1 MRRAATIGLIAS
13 LASSAGCATSLTPAP
28 AGAPERARSA
38 ASYSASL
45 RVSLKSASLRARTR
59 ALVAFRRPDAL
70 RFEIPGPV
78 GPRLV
83 AVASGGRLKAVFPG
97 DLAVFTGEA
106 SADAFASLLG
116 IALEPSEIMDLLVG
130 TPSRKLRAYRAG
142 WGPERPN
149 AIEAT
154 LPDGGHLN
162 ITVEDAGLGPELGSI
177 AFDPPPSEGFHAVTA
192 AQARE
197 LWRAR

>member
-1 MRRAATIGLIAS
+1 MRRAATIGLIAC
-13 LASSAGCATSLTPAP
+13 LVSSTGCATPLTPAP
-28 AGAPERARSA
+28 AGAPELARSA
-38 ASYSASL
+38 PSYSASL

-59 ALVAFRRPDAL
+59 AFVAFRRPDAL
-70 RFEIPGPV
+70 RVEIPGPV

-83 AVASGGRLKAVFPG
+83 AVARAGRLTAVFPG
-97 DLAVFTGEA
+97 DHAVFTSEA

-154 LPDGGHLN
+154 LPDGGHLYL
-162 ITVEDAGLGPELGSI
+162 TVEDAGLGPELGSM

-192 AQARE
+192 VEARK
-197 LWRAR
+197 LWSAR

>member
-1 MRRAATIGLIAS
+1 MPRAATIGLIAC
-13 LASSAGCATSLTPAP
+13 LVSSAGCATTLTPAP

-38 ASYSASL
+38 HSYSASL
-45 RVSLKSASLRARTR
+45 RVSLKSPSLRARTR

-70 RFEIPGPV
+70 RVEIPGPV

-83 AVASGGRLKAVFPG
+83 AVARAGRLTAVFPG
-97 DLAVFTGEA
+97 DRSVFTSEA

-116 IALEPSEIMDLLVG
+116 IALDPSEIMDLLVG

-142 WGPERPN
+142 WGPELPN

-162 ITVEDAGLGPELGSI
+162 VAVEDAGLGPELGSR
-177 AFDPPPSEGFHAVTA
+177 AFEPPPSEGFRDVTA
-192 AQARE
+192 AEARE
-197 LWRAR
+197 LWSSR